1 MKKLFPVAFTN
12 KNRAKAGSLEGLAG
26 RAYPL
31 LVAQRLSCEPKF
43 RNEVC
48 LAIGK
53 SAKDFVRAEAGASL
67 NKQVD
72 SVIDGRKTPNKTTL
86 RIEWRD
92 GSYTNFIVK
101 KSAPAQICLKKVSA
115 FIAEFQAQYKK
126 KVPPRVQEALAL
138 FVGEHPRQ
146 KEILDAISVNFVGD
160 DIRDLERAYNNR
172 LTLASMYGYDLEM
185 ADSLLKWL
193 RENTAELISFCFSR
207 GAAKNKCD
215 FVEYLWYHQSNE
227 TNSDYQIIDLKK
239 LVGQVR
245 KIPKKELAHLVCA
258 QDAAKVGSTIGLPFG
273 NLQYHEYSLQFRHDC
288 KRIQSLLEWKSE
300 KKKCFGSRQKE
311 SGHKN
316 ELLVASALN
325 NDKQFLAHF
334 CSRVGHAVS
343 EFVCAEAG
351 GKHAKRVPSVLG
363 GKTQGKTDVSVL
375 WKDGTYT
382 NISLKKNPAGQVYLV
397 TAKNFVN
404 AYEAQYKTIVPSKV
418 RRALAFFIG
427 EDSESRAILEA
438 TDIAVDGK
446 KARELAYEQNYRLM
460 FAVIENY
467 DPRMA
472 SELLAFLHKQLA
484 NIFELCFSA
493 GAVAERSLWSNVLWY
508 RNLVDAESQG
518 LNYLISIPIVKAA
531 IERHLKRLVVEP
543 GKEPGSTIQLPFGHL
558 QYHLKQLEFYQKL
571 QKIQELIALK

>member
-1 MKKLFPVAFTN
+1 MKKLFPVAITN
-12 KNRAKAGSLEGLAG
+12 KNRAKAGSLQGLAG
-26 RAYPL
+26 REYPL
-31 LVAQRLSCEPKF
+31 LVATRLLQDTKF
-43 RNEVC
+43 RKEVC
-48 LAIGK
+48 RVLNK
-53 SAKDFVRAEAGASL
+53 SANDLVGVEAGASL
-67 NKQVD
+67 NKNVA
-72 SVIDGRKTPNKTTL
+72 SVVERQKTPSKTTL
-86 RIEWRD
+86 RLLWRD
-92 GSYTNFIVK
+92 GNCTNFIVK
-101 KSAPAQICLKKVSA
+101 KSAPAQICLKKVGA
-115 FIAEFQAQYKK
+115 FISEFQAQFKK
-126 KVPPRVQEALAL
+126 KIPTRVQEALAL
-138 FVGEHPRQ
+138 FVGEHPKQ
-146 KEILDAISVNFVGD
+146 KEILESISVNFVGD
-160 DIRDLERAYNNR
+160 EIRDLERAYNNR

-185 ADSLLKWL
+185 ADALLNWL
-193 RENTAELISFCFSR
+193 RENTAELIAFCFSR
-207 GAAKNKCD
+207 GAAKNACD
-215 FVEYLWYHQSNE
+215 FAEYLWYHSSNE
-227 TNSDYQIIDLKK
+227 ADSNYQIIDLKK
-239 LVGQVR
+239 LIGQIK
-245 KIPKKELAHLVCA
+245 KIPKKDLALLVGA
-258 QDAAKVGSTIGLPFG
+258 QDAAKVGSTISLPFG
-273 NLQYHEYSLQFRHDC
+273 NLQYHEHSLQFRHDY
-288 KRIQSLLEWKSE
+288 KRIKALLEWKTE
-300 KKKCFGSRQKE
+300 KKCFGSRQKE

-325 NDKQFLAHF
+325 KDKQFLAHF

-351 GKHAKRVPSVLG
+351 GKNAKKVSSILG

-427 EDSESRAILEA
+427 EDPESRAILEA

-460 FAVIENY
+460 FAVIKNY

-472 SELLAFLHKQLA
+472 SELLVFLHKQLA
-484 NIFELCFSA
+484 NVFELCFSA
-493 GAVAERSLWSNVLWY
+493 GAVEDRSLWSNVLWY

-518 LNYLISIPIVKAA
+518 LNYLVSIPVVKAA

-571 QKIQELIALK
+571 QKIQSLISLK